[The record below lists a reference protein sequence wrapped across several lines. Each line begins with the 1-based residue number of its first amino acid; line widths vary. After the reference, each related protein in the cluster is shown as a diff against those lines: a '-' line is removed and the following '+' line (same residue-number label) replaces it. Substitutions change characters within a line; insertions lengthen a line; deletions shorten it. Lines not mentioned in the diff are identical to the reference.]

1 MARRPRFIVPGVV
14 SLLIC
19 AASAFVFVD
28 HDETLFV
35 HSVYFWMNEDATEM
49 QRDSFID
56 ILRELEQIESVQAL
70 EVGVPADT
78 PREVVDN
85 SYDVAL
91 FVYFEDRIGHD
102 KYQSDT
108 IHTDAITR
116 FEGWVDSVRI
126 YDALTIE

>member
-1 MARRPRFIVPGVV
+1 MSQVRIVLAAIVIV
-14 SLLIC
+14 ISWIEFSLFE
-19 AASAFVFVD
+19 ASND
-28 HDETLFV
+28 QLFV
-35 HSVYFWMNEDATEM
+35 HSVYFWLKEEVTEV
-49 QRDSFID
+49 QQDSFVD

-70 EVGVPADT
+70 ELGIPAGT
-78 PREVVDN
+78 PRTVVDN
-85 SYDVAL
+85 TYDVAL

-108 IHTDAITR
+108 IHTDAISR